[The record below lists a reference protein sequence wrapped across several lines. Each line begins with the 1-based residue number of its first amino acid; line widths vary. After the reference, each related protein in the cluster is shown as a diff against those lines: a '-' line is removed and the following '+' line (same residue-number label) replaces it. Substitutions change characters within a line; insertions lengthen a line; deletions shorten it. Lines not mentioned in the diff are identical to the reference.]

1 MKEFLSI
8 KELSE
13 YLGIK
18 PKTLYSWVESGKI
31 PAYKFNGALRF
42 KTTEINAFVNSNKVQ
57 PKNAAIETKKII
69 GKRLKVRHNRLD
81 SGQKAPRNIRI

>member
-13 YLGIK
+13 LLGIK
-18 PKTLYSWVESGKI
+18 PKTLYSWVENGKI

-42 KTTEINAFVNSNKVQ
+42 KTTEINEFIQFNKVQ
-57 PKNAAIETKKII
+57 PKNAEIETKKII
-69 GKRLKVRHNRLD
+69 GKQYKVRHNRID
-81 SGQKAPRNIRI
+81 SGQKAPRNIGI